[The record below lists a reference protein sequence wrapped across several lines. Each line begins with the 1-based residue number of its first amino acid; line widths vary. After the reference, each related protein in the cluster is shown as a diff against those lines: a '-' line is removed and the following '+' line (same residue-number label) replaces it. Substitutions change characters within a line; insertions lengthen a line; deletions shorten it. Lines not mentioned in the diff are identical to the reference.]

1 MITSIEH
8 VNVETKPHHS
18 EVINLFNDMQWQHET
33 TMGNYFL
40 KTKQNLLAMKHYK
53 AALAISKTLFSQ
65 YQSEIR
71 TTDSLVPIVV
81 ISYLNLA
88 DFWGVQEKSTNQKN
102 CLIHAFDFL
111 VNAFDNVQSSS
122 KLREHISLGLNK
134 IYPELIICL
143 QQCGDLK
150 TLEEKKNILL
160 SL

>member
-1 MITSIEH
+1 MTTSIEQE
-8 VNVETKPHHS
+8 NVETKPHHS
-18 EVINLFNDMQWQHET
+18 EVINLFNDVQWQHET

-40 KTKQNLLAMKHYK
+40 KTKQSLLAMKHYK
-53 AALAISKTLFSQ
+53 AALAIAKTLFAE

-88 DFWGVQEKSTNQKN
+88 DFWNVQEKSTNQKN

-111 VNAFDNVQSSS
+111 VNAFDNVQSSD
-122 KLREHISLGLNK
+122 KLRNHISLGLNK

>member
-1 MITSIEH
+1 MITSIEQPS
-8 VNVETKPHHS
+8 VRTKPHNS

-33 TMGNYFL
+33 TMGNYLL
-40 KTKQNLLAMKHYK
+40 KTHQNLMAMKHYK
-53 AALAISKTLFSQ
+53 AALSIAKTLFTK

-71 TTDSLVPIVV
+71 PPDSLVPIVV

-88 DFWGVQEKSTNQKN
+88 DFWDVQEKCTNQKN
-102 CLIHAFDFL
+102 CLIHAFDYL
-111 VNAFDNVQSSS
+111 VNAFDNVQSSG
-122 KLREHISLGLNK
+122 KFRDHICLGLNK

-150 TLEEKKNILL
+150 TLEEKKNVLL